1 MFILEYIDPYI
12 MTVHWNLWGSKYS
25 CRYRLVLMRGVSP
38 FFSYFSTCQIT
49 VTSRPIKRE
58 LTIYGTARPRAKFA
72 NENAMALLDQV
83 RDSWLSM
90 APSRSRGVN
99 KNAKTFYFDS
109 HFRFHFLIFGLVFI
123 CLCFC
128 FLFRFC
134 FFLFFK
140 SNLKV
145 IAHC

>member
-12 MTVHWNLWGSKYS
+12 MTVHWNLWGGKYS
-25 CRYRLVLMRGVSP
+25 CRYRLVLIRGVSP

-83 RDSWLSM
+83 RDSWPSM

-109 HFRFHFLIFGLVFI
+109 HFRFHFFDFRS
-123 CLCFC
+123 CFHLPL
-128 FLFRFC
+128 FLLSFS
-134 FFLFFK
+134 FLFFF
-140 SNLKV
+140 
-145 IAHC
+145 IF